1 MDVWYFILGVIIG
14 FILGE
19 FSKWLD
25 KKRREVK

>member
-25 KKRREVK
+25 KKREAR